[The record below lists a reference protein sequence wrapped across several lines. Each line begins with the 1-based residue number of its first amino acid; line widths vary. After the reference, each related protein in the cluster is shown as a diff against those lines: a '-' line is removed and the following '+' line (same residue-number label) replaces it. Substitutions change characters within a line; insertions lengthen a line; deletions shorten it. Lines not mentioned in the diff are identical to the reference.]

1 MVQLSHLD
9 TTTGKT
15 IVLNRKV
22 FRQRMS
28 SKCVTPTYAGGAKTP
43 WAGGLPF
50 KGPSGVGGPTGRG
63 VCHHVSAQT
72 QQSGKSWLQA
82 SEIVRG
88 DVYRELADS
97 SKLDTCLLNKKNEAL
112 CSLRWQP
119 KGHRSFN

>member
-1 MVQLSHLD
+1 MQEE
-9 TTTGKT
+9 
-15 IVLNRKV
+15 
-22 FRQRMS
+22 QR
-28 SKCVTPTYAGGAKTP
+28 PP
-43 WAGGLPF
+43 GLEASPL
-50 KGPSGVGGPTGRG
+50 KDPLGWEGPTGRG

-97 SKLDTCLLNKKNEAL
+97 IKLDTCLLNKKNEAL